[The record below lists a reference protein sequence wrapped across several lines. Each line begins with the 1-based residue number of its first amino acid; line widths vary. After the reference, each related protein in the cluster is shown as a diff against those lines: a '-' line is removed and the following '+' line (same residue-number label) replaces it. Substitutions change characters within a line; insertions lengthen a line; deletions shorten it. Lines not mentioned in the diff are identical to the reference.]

1 MEHLR
6 WKYAKEFGVEDKGL
20 RNHQEDQMNNW
31 WIAFYQ
37 GRIKLGEELITGA
50 ADFLNEFMREHLQSK
65 VLDIAWE
72 LGFDQAT
79 KKYQLVL
86 TPEDDLYLR
95 PMVES
100 LISRAPR
107 LKNWSFFS
115 YRQPINYSQ
124 SLVAVRLKSGE
135 SLLKIHFSGKPA
147 SENNIEISFYYP
159 GIKTDEPLYNLVVN
173 QAFFML
179 EALLGE
185 EILDKWIGVIE
196 VLELPENDQ
205 ALLPLSDLKVY
216 VDTQMVL
223 IKNELP
229 ENPYY
234 TFSEDSDWMLYELDP
249 SEAEDYPRQQDLY
262 IARTMNPDLWTN
274 VQNGHPFY
282 SENYSR
288 LGEIFCYL
296 KMDGN
301 FSDEESF
308 FELKTEIE
316 NQLNQALLDAGYGSV
331 IGSGTGYRYQ
341 YIDLA
346 LYNFEAAVPLIQ
358 ALTSALGTP
367 RSTWLLFFDSTLEH
381 EWIGMFE
388 NTPPPFFGSIV
399 DEI

>member
-6 WKYAKEFGVEDKGL
+6 WKYAKEFGAEDKGW
-20 RNHQEDQMNNW
+20 RDHQEDQMNNW

-37 GRIKLGEELITGA
+37 HQLELGQELKSGT
-50 ADFLNEFMREHLQSK
+50 ADFLNQFMREHLQSK
-65 VLDIAWE
+65 VIDIAWE
-72 LGFDQAT
+72 IGFDHGT

-86 TPEDDLYLR
+86 TPEDSLHLR
-95 PMVES
+95 PMVDA

-107 LKNWSFFS
+107 LKNWSFFT
-115 YRQPINYSQ
+115 YRQPISHPE
-124 SLVAVRLKSGE
+124 SLKAVYLKSGE
-135 SLLKIHFSGKPA
+135 PLLELQFAGKSA
-147 SENNIEISFYYP
+147 AENNIEISFYYP
-159 GIKTDEPLYNLVVN
+159 GIKADESLYNLVVN

-196 VLELPENDQ
+196 VLELPEDDQ
-205 ALLPLSDLKVY
+205 VLLPLSDLKAY

-229 ENPYY
+229 EQPYY
-234 TFSEDSDWMLYELDP
+234 RFSEDSDWMLYELDP
-249 SEAEDYPRQQDLY
+249 IEAEDYSRRQDLY
-262 IARTMNPDLWTN
+262 IARTMNPDLWAN
-274 VQNGHPFY
+274 VQNGQPFY

-288 LGEIFCYL
+288 LGETFCYL
-296 KMDGN
+296 KLDGN

-316 NQLNQALLDAGYGSV
+316 NQLNQALLDAGYGGV

-346 LYNFEAAVPLIQ
+346 LHNFEAAVPLIQ
-358 ALTSALGTP
+358 EVTTALGTP
-367 RSTWLLFFDSTLEH
+367 RSTWLLFFDTPLEY

-388 NTPPPFFGSIV
+388 NTPPPFLGH
-399 DEI
+399 